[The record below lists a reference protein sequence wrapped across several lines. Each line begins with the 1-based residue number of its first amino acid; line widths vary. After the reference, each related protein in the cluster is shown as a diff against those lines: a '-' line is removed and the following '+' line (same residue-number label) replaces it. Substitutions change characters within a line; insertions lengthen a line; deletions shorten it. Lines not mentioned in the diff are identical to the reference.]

1 VTAETIRHEF
11 IETARI
17 EQRFAALEVADPD
30 MARLIKRVKRKPGA
44 LKRMKVAQAIEVGE
58 WMLNSRDGRMIQ
70 AVKDALDVD
79 HRTGVVNAL
88 SKAHATRAAFAF
100 VEPVVRRTQ
109 ALISAPDALDQVR
122 GAWHSIE
129 LDADQLTT
137 WCLQSGENAMAA
149 VGLLATRHA
158 DVLMAALN
166 DELDLDISEYLSR
179 IESAS
184 RTVALVEV
192 AKRYSG
198 PLTVQVALVVSEE
211 RDPFV
216 EWVGIT
222 EVSDEMLQASLNP
235 SDQIRRLHNL
245 AIFKLVEKGVIDP
258 WRMTRE
264 TLTPAQR
271 KALCLAAGRIGAWD
285 VVNSVLSQWGA
296 YTGTNTFSGGDISN
310 LFLLPGNNA
319 MTLKARLECY
329 RFCSS
334 SQILSAVQ
342 GAAREEVDAV
352 ITQLESG
359 VECYESVDR
368 FFSMSVRAE
377 SLNAVYMLRRLV
389 RGEKAGV
396 ALRDCSQDVARI
408 IVEELREMLGDNQAA
423 WRTALSL
430 GSDWVG
436 TLDELATAAKTL
448 AK

>member
-1 VTAETIRHEF
+1 
-11 IETARI
+11 
-17 EQRFAALEVADPD
+17 
-30 MARLIKRVKRKPGA
+30 
-44 LKRMKVAQAIEVGE
+44 MKVAQAIEVGE
-58 WMLNSRDGRMIQ
+58 WMLNSRDGHMIQ
-70 AVKDALDVD
+70 AVKDALETD

-88 SKAHATRAAFAF
+88 SQAHATRAAFAF
-100 VEPVVRRTQ
+100 VDPIVRRTE
-109 ALISAPDALDQVR
+109 ALLAAHDALDQVR
-122 GAWHSIE
+122 GAWHSTE
-129 LDADQLTT
+129 LDAVQLSA
-137 WCLQSGENAMAA
+137 WSLQSGENAMAA

-166 DELDLDISEYLSR
+166 GEIDLDISEYLSR
-179 IESAS
+179 TESAS

-198 PLTVQVALVVSEE
+198 PLTVQVALVACEE
-211 RDPFV
+211 RDPFL
-216 EWVGIT
+216 EWAGIT
-222 EVSDEMLQASLNP
+222 EVSDEMLQACLNP
-235 SDQIRRLHNL
+235 VDQLRRLHNL

-264 TLTPAQR
+264 TLTVGQR

-285 VVNSVLSQWGA
+285 VVNAVLSQWGA
-296 YTGTNTFSGGDISN
+296 YTGANTFTGGDLSN
-310 LFLLPGNNA
+310 LFVMPGNNA
-319 MTLKARLECY
+319 MTLRARLECY

-334 SQILSAVQ
+334 SQILSALQ
-342 GAAREEVDAV
+342 SATREEVDAV
-352 ITQLESG
+352 IAQLESG
-359 VECYESVDR
+359 IECYESVDR

-396 ALRDCSQDVARI
+396 ALRDCSEDVARI
-408 IVEELREMLGDNQAA
+408 IVEELREMLGENQAA

-430 GSDWVG
+430 GGDWAG